1 MRVLMLSWEYPPYV
15 VGGLGKHVMELMPAL
30 GRQGVEVHL
39 VTPAWKGGPPDE
51 SIAGIE
57 VHRVVPPA
65 QPGGGIFETAQQ
77 ASVALSQ
84 RAERLQSE
92 AGGFDVVHAHD
103 WLVAFAAFDLNQALQ
118 APLVATVHATELGR
132 GGGHLLGA
140 QRVIVASQYMAEQ
153 LQESFG
159 VSLEKVDVLPNGVDT
174 GRFDQYE
181 GLDLSDFRARFARPE
196 QKIVYYVGRVE
207 YQKGVH
213 TLLEA
218 VSEVLAK
225 VPEAKFVIAGR
236 GGELDSL
243 RSRADQL
250 GLESSVLFTG
260 FISDSD
266 RDRLYR
272 VADVA
277 VFPSLYEP
285 FGIVA
290 LEAMAAR
297 CPVVVSEVGGLKEV
311 VQCCEAG
318 LTVRP
323 GSPGSVA
330 WGIVRALTHP
340 DEAREFAAAGYRM
353 VCEEYNWDRI
363 AALTVAVYE
372 RAQAGRG

>member
-77 ASVALSQ
+77 ASAALSQ

-132 GGGHLLGA
+132 GGGHLSGPMSEAIHGTERQLVHKA

-159 VSLEKVDVLPNGVDT
+159 VSLEKVDVLPNGVDA

-181 GLDLSDFRARFARPE
+181 GLDLSDFRARFA
-196 QKIVYYVGRVE
+196 
-207 YQKGVH
+207 
-213 TLLEA
+213 LLEA

-277 VFPSLYEP
+277 VFPSLW
-285 FGIVA
+285 
-290 LEAMAAR
+290 L
-297 CPVVVSEVGGLKEV
+297 S
-311 VQCCEAG
+311 
-318 LTVRP
+318 RP
-323 GSPGSVA
+323 
-330 WGIVRALTHP
+330 WL
-340 DEAREFAAAGYRM
+340 
-353 VCEEYNWDRI
+353 
-363 AALTVAVYE
+363 LAVP
-372 RAQAGRG
+372 